1 MVQKSLTIR
10 RDNYRFTK
18 NHGLTL
24 SSLVREGLD
33 AAITEERVDEFPE
46 RDSPRRNIDAK
57 RTTIKIAPRHQT
69 AIDAHGINLSRV
81 ADALID
87 QYRTALYGQDIPGTQ
102 DKEVAL
108 G

>member
-1 MVQKSLTIR
+1 MVQKSLTVR
-10 RDNYRFTK
+10 RDNYQFIK

-33 AAITEERVDEFPE
+33 AAIAEERLDELPE
-46 RDSPRRNIDAK
+46 QDSPRRNIDAK
-57 RTTIKIAPRHQT
+57 RTTIKIAPRHQR

-87 QYRTALYGQDIPGTQ
+87 QYRTTLYGQNIPETH
-102 DKEVAL
+102 DKEVTL